1 MKFFRALLKLII
13 VIIFFAIA
21 YGVCALTP
29 YYIET
34 THYENDE
41 IRVVIDD
48 NEYTKSLPDVAAFT
62 SEKVML
68 SFDTIKKY
76 FYEYIFWDEKYE
88 TVIVAKDKTVMK
100 MPVDEN
106 KILVNGKE
114 KDISVPV
121 QYINQKLY
129 IPIEELEEIFD
140 LKVDVNEKIIVTT
153 KDADYF
159 SVKVDNKIHTKKYK
173 KDFCMTTDV
182 VKKGETI
189 EIFDDYENKGDDDY
203 LWVRTENGSFGYVKK
218 KNIMSKDY
226 LHIKNDEV
234 EEVPAKISLIW
245 EYAAN
250 YSPDRSGQ
258 SKRDGI
264 RIVSPTWIYV
274 NDEKGNLKNTINS
287 SYLSWAQSVGYEI
300 WPTIKN
306 DAIGISKTSI
316 LLNDMNYRQSFIDNV
331 MTLIKKYKFKGINLD
346 FENMYMKD
354 RDMYA
359 ELVRELSCTL
369 RANGIISSVDV
380 NVPDGSENWSLCY
393 DSKAISDIADYTIVM
408 AYDQHGSSSKKA
420 GSVASLDWVE
430 LNLQKM
436 IERDG
441 IDSNRLVLGVPF
453 YSRFWRVRND
463 VVVSTSTMTM
473 KTTKDYMDKHSDSV
487 EWVEESGQY
496 VVRYKDKNDD
506 IEIWVENE
514 KSLKEKL
521 KLISKYKL
529 AGFAAWRWGFENEET
544 WSLIGE

>member
-34 THYENDE
+34 THYEKDE

-234 EEVPAKISLIW
+234 EEVPAMISLIW

-274 NDEKGNLKNTINS
+274 NDEKGNLKNTISS
-287 SYLSWAQSVGYEI
+287 SYISWAQSVGYEI

-331 MTLIKKYKFKGINLD
+331 TTLIKKYKFKGINLD

-369 RANGIISSVDV
+369 RENGIISSVDV

-453 YSRFWRVRND
+453 YSRLWRVRND

>member
-1 MKFFRALLKLII
+1 
-13 VIIFFAIA
+13 
-21 YGVCALTP
+21 
-29 YYIET
+29 
-34 THYENDE
+34 
-41 IRVVIDD
+41 
-48 NEYTKSLPDVAAFT
+48 
-62 SEKVML
+62 
-68 SFDTIKKY
+68 
-76 FYEYIFWDEKYE
+76 
-88 TVIVAKDKTVMK
+88 
-100 MPVDEN
+100 
-106 KILVNGKE
+106 
-114 KDISVPV
+114 
-121 QYINQKLY
+121 
-129 IPIEELEEIFD
+129 
-140 LKVDVNEKIIVTT
+140 
-153 KDADYF
+153 
-159 SVKVDNKIHTKKYK
+159 
-173 KDFCMTTDV
+173 
-182 VKKGETI
+182 
-189 EIFDDYENKGDDDY
+189 
-203 LWVRTENGSFGYVKK
+203 
-218 KNIMSKDY
+218 
-226 LHIKNDEV
+226 
-234 EEVPAKISLIW
+234 
-245 EYAAN
+245 
-250 YSPDRSGQ
+250 
-258 SKRDGI
+258 
-264 RIVSPTWIYV
+264 
-274 NDEKGNLKNTINS
+274 
-287 SYLSWAQSVGYEI
+287 
-300 WPTIKN
+300 
-306 DAIGISKTSI
+306 
-316 LLNDMNYRQSFIDNV
+316 
-331 MTLIKKYKFKGINLD
+331 
-346 FENMYMKD
+346 MKD

>member
-34 THYENDE
+34 THYEKDE

-234 EEVPAKISLIW
+234 EEVPAMISLIW

-274 NDEKGNLKNTINS
+274 NDEKGNLKNTISS
-287 SYLSWAQSVGYEI
+287 SYISWAQSVGYEI

-331 MTLIKKYKFKGINLD
+331 TTLIKKYKFKGINLD

-453 YSRFWRVRND
+453 YSRLWRVRND

>member
-34 THYENDE
+34 THYEKDE

-100 MPVDEN
+100 MPVDKN

-203 LWVRTENGSFGYVKK
+203 LWVRTEKGSFGYVKK

-234 EEVPAKISLIW
+234 EEVPAMISLIW

-274 NDEKGNLKNTINS
+274 NDEKGNLKNTISS
-287 SYLSWAQSVGYEI
+287 SYISWAQSVGYEI

>member
-34 THYENDE
+34 THYEKDE

>member
-34 THYENDE
+34 THYEKDE

-100 MPVDEN
+100 MPVDKN

-173 KDFCMTTDV
+173 KEFCMTTDV

-234 EEVPAKISLIW
+234 EEVPAMISLIW

-274 NDEKGNLKNTINS
+274 NDEKGNLKNTISS
-287 SYLSWAQSVGYEI
+287 SYISWAQSVGYEI

>member
-34 THYENDE
+34 THYEKDE

-100 MPVDEN
+100 MPVDKN

-234 EEVPAKISLIW
+234 EEVPAMISLIW

-274 NDEKGNLKNTINS
+274 NDEKGNLKNTISS
-287 SYLSWAQSVGYEI
+287 SYISWAQSVGYEI

>member
-34 THYENDE
+34 THYEKDE

-48 NEYTKSLPDVAAFT
+48 NEYTKSLPNVAAFT

-100 MPVDEN
+100 MPVDKN

-182 VKKGETI
+182 VKKGETV

-234 EEVPAKISLIW
+234 EEVPAMISLIW

-258 SKRDGI
+258 NKRDGI

-274 NDEKGNLKNTINS
+274 NDEKGNLKNTISS
-287 SYLSWAQSVGYEI
+287 SYISWAQSVGYEI

-331 MTLIKKYKFKGINLD
+331 TTLIKKYKFKGINLD

>member
-34 THYENDE
+34 THYEKDE

-100 MPVDEN
+100 MPVDKN

-153 KDADYF
+153 NNADYF

-234 EEVPAKISLIW
+234 EEVPAMISLIW

-274 NDEKGNLKNTINS
+274 NDEKGNLKNTISS

>member
-34 THYENDE
+34 THYEKDE

-514 KSLKEKL
+514 
-521 KLISKYKL
+521 
-529 AGFAAWRWGFENEET
+529 
-544 WSLIGE
+544 

>member
-34 THYENDE
+34 THYEKDE

-48 NEYTKSLPDVAAFT
+48 NEYTRSLPDVATFT

-100 MPVDEN
+100 MPVDKN

-258 SKRDGI
+258 NKRDGI

-274 NDEKGNLKNTINS
+274 NDEKGNLKNTISS
-287 SYLSWAQSVGYEI
+287 SYISWAQSVGYEI

-331 MTLIKKYKFKGINLD
+331 MTLIKKYNFKGINLD

-359 ELVRELSCTL
+359 ELVRELSCAL

-473 KTTKDYMDKHSDSV
+473 KTAKDYMDKHSDSV

>member
-34 THYENDE
+34 THYEKDE

-48 NEYTKSLPDVAAFT
+48 NEYTRSLPDVATFT

-76 FYEYIFWDEKYE
+76 FYEYIFWDEKHE

-100 MPVDEN
+100 MPVDKN

-182 VKKGETI
+182 VKKGEKI

-258 SKRDGI
+258 NKRDGI

-274 NDEKGNLKNTINS
+274 NDEKGNLKNTISS
-287 SYLSWAQSVGYEI
+287 SYISWAQSVGYEI

-331 MTLIKKYKFKGINLD
+331 MTLIKKYNFKGINLD

-359 ELVRELSCTL
+359 ELVRELSCAL

-473 KTTKDYMDKHSDSV
+473 KTAKDYMDKHSDSV

>member
-34 THYENDE
+34 THYEKDE

-100 MPVDEN
+100 MPVDKN

-234 EEVPAKISLIW
+234 EEVPAMISLIW

-274 NDEKGNLKNTINS
+274 NDEKGNLKNTISS
-287 SYLSWAQSVGYEI
+287 SYISWAQSVGYEI

-393 DSKAISDIADYTIVM
+393 DSKSISDIADYTIVM

>member
-34 THYENDE
+34 THYEKDE

-496 VVRYKDKNDD
+496 VVRDKDKNDE
-506 IEIWVENE
+506 IEIWVEND

>member
-34 THYENDE
+34 THYEKDE

-48 NEYTKSLPDVAAFT
+48 NEYTRSLPDVATFT

-76 FYEYIFWDEKYE
+76 FYEYIFWDEKHE

-100 MPVDEN
+100 MPVDKN

-258 SKRDGI
+258 NKRDGI

-274 NDEKGNLKNTINS
+274 NDEKGNLKNTISS
-287 SYLSWAQSVGYEI
+287 SYISWAQSVGYEI

-331 MTLIKKYKFKGINLD
+331 MTLIKKYNFKGINLD

-359 ELVRELSCTL
+359 ELVRELSCAL

-473 KTTKDYMDKHSDSV
+473 KTAKDYMDKHSDSV

>member
-34 THYENDE
+34 THYEKDE

-48 NEYTKSLPDVAAFT
+48 NEYTRSLPDVATFT

-76 FYEYIFWDEKYE
+76 FYEYIFWDEKHE

-100 MPVDEN
+100 MPVDKN

-258 SKRDGI
+258 NKRDGI

-274 NDEKGNLKNTINS
+274 NDEKGNLKNTISS
-287 SYLSWAQSVGYEI
+287 SYISWAQSVGYEI

-331 MTLIKKYKFKGINLD
+331 MTLIRKYNFKGINLD

-359 ELVRELSCTL
+359 ELVRELSCAL

-453 YSRFWRVRND
+453 YSRFWRVRNG

-473 KTTKDYMDKHSDSV
+473 KTVKDYMDKHSDSV

>member
-1 MKFFRALLKLII
+1 MRFFRALFKLII
-13 VIIFFAIA
+13 VMIFLTIA

-34 THYENDE
+34 THYEKNE
-41 IRVVIDD
+41 TRVVIDD
-48 NEYTKSLPDVAAFT
+48 NEYTKNLPDVAMFISQKA
-62 SEKVML
+62 ML

-76 FYEYIFWDEKYE
+76 FYEYIFFDEKYE
-88 TVIVAKDKTVMK
+88 TVIVAKDQTVMK
-100 MPVDEN
+100 MPVN
-106 KILVNGKE
+106 KNEILVNGNK
-114 KDISVPV
+114 KNITVPV

-129 IPIEELEEIFD
+129 IPVKELEEILK
-140 LKVDVNEKIIVTT
+140 LKVDINEKIIVTT

-159 SVKVDNKIHTKKYK
+159 SVKVDNSIHTKKYK

-189 EIFDDYENKGDDDY
+189 YIFDDYDAKNEEDY

-218 KNIMSKDY
+218 KNILAREY
-226 LHIKNDEV
+226 LHISNDEI
-234 EEVPAKISLIW
+234 EKTPAKISLIW
-245 EYAAN
+245 EYATN
-250 YSPDRSGQ
+250 GSPDRSNQ
-258 SKRDGI
+258 AKRDGI
-264 RIVSPTWIYV
+264 RIISPTWIYV
-274 NDEKGNLKNTINS
+274 NDEKGNLKNTISS
-287 SYLSWAQSVGYEI
+287 SYITWAKAVGYEI

-306 DAIGISKTSI
+306 DAIGINKTSL

-331 MTLIKKYKFKGINLD
+331 IALVKKYNFKGINLD

-354 RDMYA
+354 KEVFA
-359 ELVRELSCTL
+359 QLVRELSCAL
-369 RANGIISSVDV
+369 RANGITSSVDV

-393 DSKAISDIADYTIVM
+393 DSKAISCAVDYTILM

-436 IERDG
+436 ISRDG
-441 IDSNRLVLGVPF
+441 IDSDKLVVGVPF
-453 YSRFWRVRND
+453 YSRFWRIRNG
-463 VVVSTSTMTM
+463 VVVSTSTLTM
-473 KTTKDYMDKHSDSV
+473 KRAKELMDEHSDSV
-487 EWVEESGQY
+487 EWLDESGQY
-496 VVRYKDKNDD
+496 VVKYKDRNDD

-514 KSLKEKL
+514 DSLKEKL

-544 WSLIGE
+544 WNIIGK

>member
-34 THYENDE
+34 THYEKDE

-48 NEYTKSLPDVAAFT
+48 NEYTRSLPDVATFT

-76 FYEYIFWDEKYE
+76 FYEYIFWDEKHE

-100 MPVDEN
+100 MPVDKN

-250 YSPDRSGQ
+250 YSPDRSDQ

-274 NDEKGNLKNTINS
+274 NDEKGNLKNTISS

-316 LLNDMNYRQSFIDNV
+316 LLNDMNYRQSFVDNV
-331 MTLIKKYKFKGINLD
+331 MTLIKKYNFKGINLD

-408 AYDQHGSSSKKA
+408 AYDQYGSSSKKA

-453 YSRFWRVRND
+453 YSRFWRVRNG

-473 KTTKDYMDKHSDSV
+473 KTVKDYMDKHSDSV

>member
-34 THYENDE
+34 THYEKDE

-287 SYLSWAQSVGYEI
+287 SYLSWAQSVGYES

>member
-34 THYENDE
+34 THYEKDE

-182 VKKGETI
+182 VKKGETV

-234 EEVPAKISLIW
+234 EEVPAMISLIW

-274 NDEKGNLKNTINS
+274 NDEKGNLKNTISS

>member
-34 THYENDE
+34 THYEKDE

-48 NEYTKSLPDVAAFT
+48 NEYTKRLPDVAAFT

-234 EEVPAKISLIW
+234 EEVPAMISLIW

-274 NDEKGNLKNTINS
+274 NDEKGNLKNTISS
-287 SYLSWAQSVGYEI
+287 SYISWAQSVGYEI

-331 MTLIKKYKFKGINLD
+331 TTLIKKYKFKGINLD

-453 YSRFWRVRND
+453 YSRLWRVRND

>member
-34 THYENDE
+34 THYEKDE

-48 NEYTKSLPDVAAFT
+48 NEYTRSLPDVATFT

-76 FYEYIFWDEKYE
+76 FYEYIFWDEKHE

-100 MPVDEN
+100 MPVDKN

-182 VKKGETI
+182 VKKGEKI

-258 SKRDGI
+258 NKRDGI

-274 NDEKGNLKNTINS
+274 NDEKGNLKNTISS
-287 SYLSWAQSVGYEI
+287 SYISWAQSVGYEI

-331 MTLIKKYKFKGINLD
+331 MTLIRKYNFKGINLD

-359 ELVRELSCTL
+359 ELVRELSCAL

-473 KTTKDYMDKHSDSV
+473 KTAKDYMDKHSDSV

>member
-34 THYENDE
+34 THYEKDE

-48 NEYTKSLPDVAAFT
+48 NEYTRSLPDVATFT

-76 FYEYIFWDEKYE
+76 FYEYIFWDEKHE

-100 MPVDEN
+100 MPVDKN

-258 SKRDGI
+258 NKRDGI

-274 NDEKGNLKNTINS
+274 NDEKGNLKNTISS
-287 SYLSWAQSVGYEI
+287 SYISWAQSVGYEI

-331 MTLIKKYKFKGINLD
+331 MTLIRKYNFKGINLD

-359 ELVRELSCTL
+359 ELVRELSCAL

-473 KTTKDYMDKHSDSV
+473 KTAKDYMDKHSDSV